1 MSINIRLPNITDNTE
16 RGQLLQVKSYLYQL
30 VEQLNLAL
38 TDVERV
44 ASSAVTTAKASS
56 VASAEKD
63 SQAPFNSIKALIIKS
78 ADIVNAYYDA
88 ISTRLEGEYVATS
101 DFGTYAEKTAQ
112 EIAATASGIEQIYSN
127 LQTIITD
134 IENVE
139 HTIIEVNA
147 HINTG
152 ILDYDEQGAPIYGLE
167 VGQRTEI
174 DGAEVFNKYARFTS
188 DRLSFFDQNSLE
200 VAYISDQ
207 KLYITHVEVTGSFR
221 EGGFVDYIM
230 TDFGVVTRWVGKG
243 G

>member
-63 SQAPFNSIKALIIKS
+63 SQATFNSIKALIIKS

-101 DFGTYAEKTAQ
+101 DFGSYAEKTSQDIKANS
-112 EIAATASGIEQIYSN
+112 TGIEQLYSN
-127 LQTIITD
+127 LQAIFTD

-139 HTIIEVNA
+139 STLIKVNA
-147 HINTG
+147 NINTG
-152 ILDYDEQGAPIYGLE
+152 IVDYDEKGVPIYGLE
-167 VGQRTEI
+167 IGQRTEI
-174 DGAEVFNKYARFTS
+174 DGAEAFNAYARFTA
-188 DRLSFFDQNSLE
+188 DRLSFFDQNGEE

-207 KLYITHVEVTGSFR
+207 KLYISDVEVKGSFR

-230 TDFGVVTRWVGKG
+230 TDLGVVTRWVGKG

>member
-63 SQAPFNSIKALIIKS
+63 SQATFNSIKALIIKS

>member
-1 MSINIRLPNITDNTE
+1 MSINIRLPNITENTE

-56 VASAEKD
+56 AASAEKD
-63 SQAPFNSIKALIIKS
+63 SQATFNSIKALIIKS

-88 ISTRLEGEYVATS
+88 INTRLEGEYVAVS
-101 DFGTYAEKTAQ
+101 DFGTYVNQTTQDIEANSKGISQILEELQVIVTDIDGIESSIVNVKGY
-112 EIAATASGIEQIYSN
+112 INSGILEPG
-127 LQTIITD
+127 
-134 IENVE
+134 ENDNPV
-139 HTIIEVNA
+139 V
-147 HINTG
+147 
-152 ILDYDEQGAPIYGLE
+152 GLE
-167 VGQRTEI
+167 IGQRTEI
-174 DGAEVFNKYARFTS
+174 DGKEVFNKYARFTS
-188 DRLSFFDQNSLE
+188 DCLSFFDQNGKE

-207 KLYITHVEVTGSFR
+207 KLYINDVEVIGSFR